1 METKMNIQ
9 EYMTAGVEN
18 IIRNA
23 LKVTLTN
30 PAQSIFMTRF
40 AAASKAASKKRQ
52 ISEKEGEHIPAFLIA
67 RSPFAP
73 SPPIPVKIIPKAFLP
88 AAFATD

>member
-23 LKVTLTN
+23 LKVTL
-30 PAQSIFMTRF
+30 IDYLF
-40 AAASKAASKKRQ
+40 
-52 ISEKEGEHIPAFLIA
+52 
-67 RSPFAP
+67 
-73 SPPIPVKIIPKAFLP
+73 
-88 AAFATD
+88 

>member
-23 LKVTLTN
+23 LKVTLT
-30 PAQSIFMTRF
+30 ILGGGKDR
-40 AAASKAASKKRQ
+40 
-52 ISEKEGEHIPAFLIA
+52 
-67 RSPFAP
+67 
-73 SPPIPVKIIPKAFLP
+73 
-88 AAFATD
+88 